1 MTERRNL
8 FFTRVQAG
16 SRVYTFALREA
27 SNKTRYLLIN
37 ELQADMQ
44 DDAAESLRPIV
55 IFEEHLSAFIDA
67 LGRSIRAL
75 KLEDRHQRAHQT
87 AKKIRAA
94 ALPELEQSF
103 DQLRQL
109 LGRQEKEQPPAPTD
123 PPSDSHAKAYD
134 LDEIRR
140 FYPNAYI
147 PWTEDEDRSLAE
159 AYQQGKKIGQLVDMF
174 RRRPSA
180 IRSRLRKLGLSK
192 D

>member
-1 MTERRNL
+1 MTERRSL

-16 SRVYTFALREA
+16 SHVYTFALREA
-27 SNKTRYLLIN
+27 SNKTRYLLIS
-37 ELQADMQ
+37 ELRADMQ
-44 DDAAESLRPIV
+44 DEAAESPRPIV
-55 IFEEHLSAFIDA
+55 IFEEHLSVFIDA

-87 AKKIRAA
+87 AKKIRAP

-109 LGRQEKEQPPAPTD
+109 LGRQEKEQPSATTD
-123 PPSDSHAKAYD
+123 PPPDDHTKAYN

-140 FYPNAYI
+140 FYPNAYMS
-147 PWTEDEDRSLAE
+147 WTEDEDRRLAE

-174 RRRPSA
+174 RRQPSA